1 MDYNRQS
8 NSKKSGFGTDEVS
21 QLTRKRY
28 ERLEIF
34 ESGETVLNSN
44 VETTDLD
51 ASTPKRQKLTD
62 KLTEKM
68 VDKSMEILNSKPE
81 ERKEADED
89 IFGKMIDVTLIRINA
104 YQKITARKIISD
116 ILFEIELSD

>member
-8 NSKKSGFGTDEVS
+8 NSKKSGFDTDEVS

-28 ERLEIF
+28 KWLEFF

-44 VETTDLD
+44 VETANLD
-51 ASTPKRQKLTD
+51 APTPKRQKLTD

-81 ERKEADED
+81 VRKEADED
-89 IFGKMIDVTLIRINA
+89 IFGKMIAVTLIRINP
-104 YQKITARKIISD
+104 YQKITTRKIISD
-116 ILFEIELSD
+116 ILFEIELCD

>member
-1 MDYNRQS
+1 MDYNRQR

-28 ERLEIF
+28 KWLEFF

-44 VETTDLD
+44 VETANLD
-51 ASTPKRQKLTD
+51 APTRKRQKLTD

-89 IFGKMIDVTLIRINA
+89 IFGKMIAVTLIRINP
-104 YQKITARKIISD
+104 YQKITTRKIISD
-116 ILFEIELSD
+116 ILFEIELCD

>member
-28 ERLEIF
+28 KRLEIF

-81 ERKEADED
+81 ECKEADED

-104 YQKITARKIISD
+104 YQKITARKIIND